1 MRRQRQ
7 LQQAI
12 VEQFNPANVLSK
24 FQDVARAGSQV
35 VNTDIPQAT
44 LGYFVALASK
54 TRQLPVTD
62 VELAPDSGLSPEE
75 PNQASAGAGR
85 RGTNAFGRWTGNE

>member
-24 FQDVARAGSQV
+24 YQDVARGGSQV
-35 VNTDIPQAT
+35 VKTDIWHAT
-44 LGYFVALASK
+44 LGYFGALASK

-62 VELAPDSGLSPEE
+62 VELVPDSGLSPEE

-85 RGTNAFGRWTGNE
+85 RGNNAFGRWTGNE